1 MASLVRAL
9 LLIISVLVA
18 SAGGAPVRAQDVPEQ
33 PVAEEPAVEEP
44 VAATPPSLTVRLHE
58 NRFRP
63 ARITVTAGS
72 TVVWVNDEEDEAVE
86 HNVISRDYRWASDN
100 FLPGEAYEHIFDT
113 PGVYR
118 YFCDLHGGMTGQV
131 IVE

>member
-1 MASLVRAL
+1 MSSLIQAL
-9 LLIISVLVA
+9 LLAVTTLAATV
-18 SAGGAPVRAQDVPEQ
+18 GDVGVRAQEAP
-33 PVAEEPAVEEP
+33 EEP
-44 VAATPPSLTVRLHE
+44 VLDSPPSVTVRLQE

-63 ARITVTAGS
+63 ARITVPAG
-72 TVVWVNDEEDEAVE
+72 TPVVWVNDEEDPSVE

-100 FLPGEAYEHIFDT
+100 FLPGEAYEHAFDT

-118 YFCDLHGGMTGQV
+118 YFCDLHGGMVGQV

>member
-1 MASLVRAL
+1 MGSFIQAL
-9 LLIISVLVA
+9 LVA
-18 SAGGAPVRAQDVPEQ
+18 VTMLTATIGGVGVRAQEAP
-33 PVAEEPAVEEP
+33 EEP
-44 VAATPPSLTVRLHE
+44 VLDRPPGVTVRLHE
-58 NRFRP
+58 NRFRS
-63 ARITVTAGS
+63 ARITVPTGT
-72 TVVWVNDEEDEAVE
+72 TVVWVNDEEDPSVE

-100 FLPGEAYEHIFDT
+100 FLLGEAYEHTFDT